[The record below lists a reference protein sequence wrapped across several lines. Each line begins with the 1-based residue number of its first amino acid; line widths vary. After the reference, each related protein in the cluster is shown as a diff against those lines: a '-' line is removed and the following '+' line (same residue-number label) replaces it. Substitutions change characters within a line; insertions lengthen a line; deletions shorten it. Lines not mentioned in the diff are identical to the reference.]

1 MDTVNTELIRG
12 HVDTIILNALMQR
25 DRYGYEILD
34 MISDLS
40 EGRYEIKQPTLYSC
54 LKRLEKQGFITS
66 YYGDETQGGR
76 RRYYRLTEKGRAT
89 LEQDQREWE
98 FSRTIINRL
107 LSDKEIDLRTVEA
120 PFNPSELR
128 PLTRRVRVYDD
139 GEGYV
144 SGDEE
149 EESEAPVAAS
159 PVAPAAPETA
169 ASAPVEREEV
179 ISPLFAPVV
188 PPVSE
193 TVSETPAVAAQA
205 TTIAEEKPDVY
216 DEEELLRIKEQ
227 QIAASKRL
235 QIGEFASRRMLIS
248 DDEDAPPAPASYGTP
263 RNGASDA
270 AYGYSEAPDRPAAP
284 DRSMFTYTTMS
295 ADKMQTKPQLE
306 PKREAREDDYRNM
319 RTTAEPDE
327 RLHYREALSALF
339 RVDEPKAQPAPAAA
353 AAVINEAEQRD
364 IDSQGRARHFGD
376 LKQALYEEGFN
387 LKPYNKANA
396 SNFYYMKFVYS
407 NKLMRDTMLLTYLV
421 LVIEVL
427 IMVIAIDSFAM
438 NIGVCIAIAAV
449 GLLLP
454 ALPFIVWA
462 INPTKRIKAR
472 FNLGTSVTYALIAF
486 IVISGISMIIALIAP
501 SLKVDFTK
509 GSAYI
514 PVMIAALIPIA
525 VLIYG
530 LLYRSGNYHLKK

>member
-270 AYGYSEAPDRPAAP
+270 AYGYSEVPDRPAAP

-295 ADKMQTKPQLE
+295 ADKMQTKPQPE
-306 PKREAREDDYRNM
+306 PKREAREGK
-319 RTTAEPDE
+319 
-327 RLHYREALSALF
+327 RE
-339 RVDEPKAQPAPAAA
+339 K
-353 AAVINEAEQRD
+353 
-364 IDSQGRARHFGD
+364 
-376 LKQALYEEGFN
+376 
-387 LKPYNKANA
+387 
-396 SNFYYMKFVYS
+396 M
-407 NKLMRDTMLLTYLV
+407 T
-421 LVIEVL
+421 
-427 IMVIAIDSFAM
+427 IAICAPRRSLTKD
-438 NIGVCIAIAAV
+438 CIT
-449 GLLLP
+449 G
-454 ALPFIVWA
+454 
-462 INPTKRIKAR
+462 RR
-472 FNLGTSVTYALIAF
+472 
-486 IVISGISMIIALIAP
+486 
-501 SLKVDFTK
+501 
-509 GSAYI
+509 
-514 PVMIAALIPIA
+514 
-525 VLIYG
+525 
-530 LLYRSGNYHLKK
+530 